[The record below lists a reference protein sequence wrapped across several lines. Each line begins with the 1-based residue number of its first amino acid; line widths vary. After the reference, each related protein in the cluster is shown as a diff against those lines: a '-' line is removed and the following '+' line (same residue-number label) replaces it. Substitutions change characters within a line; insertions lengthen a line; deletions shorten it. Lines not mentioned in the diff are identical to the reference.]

1 MTLQYNLQA
10 PYFVEQ
16 EFLPALAGSG
26 TSRNVLRIIFHIQ
39 GLPSDSKRLTSPVMD
54 AVYTSVGLEAPSD
67 YRFQFQGELLFV
79 IKWIMNATEM
89 ENQSGEGGEAEWH
102 PVNPVER

>member
-1 MTLQYNLQA
+1 MTLEYNSQA

-26 TSRNVLRIIFHIQ
+26 TSRNAFRIIFHAQ
-39 GLPSDSKRLTSPVMD
+39 GLPSDAGRLTSPVMD
-54 AVYTSVGLEAPSD
+54 AVYTSACLETPSY
-67 YRFQFQGELLFV
+67 YRSQFQ
-79 IKWIMNATEM
+79 
-89 ENQSGEGGEAEWH
+89 NQSGEGGEAERQ